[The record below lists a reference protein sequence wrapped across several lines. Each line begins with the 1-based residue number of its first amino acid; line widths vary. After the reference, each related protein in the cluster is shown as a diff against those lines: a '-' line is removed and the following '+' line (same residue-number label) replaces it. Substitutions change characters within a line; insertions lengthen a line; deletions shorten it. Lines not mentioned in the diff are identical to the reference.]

1 MYHQEV
7 IKMNKLIENI
17 ILNKGK
23 KKKRHGQAQNLQI
36 LKTEN

>member
-1 MYHQEV
+1 MYHQKV

-23 KKKRHGQAQNLQI
+23 KKKDMDKHRI
-36 LKTEN
+36 YKY